1 MYFLSACSDPKFHE
15 CTVESIKT
23 VTHDTKLFT
32 VRLPQASFLSVP
44 TGHHVT
50 IRANVNGRGL
60 LVALC
65 QCYICSI
72 NIVKWLTLPPPPRQM
87 KLLSAATHLFSL
99 STVRDMCPVMGRHW
113 SSWSNCTTT
122 DKCHSTSQDFK
133 LVSAVLWLH
142 IDTSDTT
149 GLLSRLLAP
158 WSCMYTDRTPC
169 STYTVLDGKGLHLGN
184 ACGPRPSLR
193 WR

>member
-1 MYFLSACSDPKFHE
+1 MYFPSVCSDPKFHE

-44 TGHHVT
+44 TGHHVA

-65 QCYICSI
+65 QCYICSV
-72 NIVKWLTLPPPPRQM
+72 NIVKWLTPLPHQM

-99 STVRDMCPVMGRHW
+99 STVRNMRPVMGRRW
-113 SSWSNCTTT
+113 SSWSNCTTMG
-122 DKCHSTSQDFK
+122 KCPSTSQDFK

-142 IDTSDTT
+142 IDTSDTS
-149 GLLSRLLAP
+149 GLLSL
-158 WSCMYTDRTPC
+158 S
-169 STYTVLDGKGLHLGN
+169 
-184 ACGPRPSLR
+184 
-193 WR
+193 